1 MKKMKEYHFRILK
14 FLEDGWQKY
23 REKSP
28 YYIFLR
34 KDNEEM
40 KISLSTG
47 NIVSSPYSVVT
58 TSNKN

>member
-1 MKKMKEYHFRILK
+1 MKEYHFRILK
-14 FLEDGWQKY
+14 FLKDGWQKY

-40 KISLSTG
+40 KISLPTG
-47 NIVSSPYSVVT
+47 NIVSGPYSIST
-58 TSNKN
+58 ISDKN